1 MTGYLLR
8 PPHLVAHRVGHF
20 AEKSRILARTF
31 AVNHGMKWLT
41 LNFRESEAGD
51 GTQRRDSSD
60 WS

>member
-1 MTGYLLR
+1 MDESI
-8 PPHLVAHRVGHF
+8 LVFQAHNFARNTV

>member
-1 MTGYLLR
+1 MLEMGL
-8 PPHLVAHRVGHF
+8 F